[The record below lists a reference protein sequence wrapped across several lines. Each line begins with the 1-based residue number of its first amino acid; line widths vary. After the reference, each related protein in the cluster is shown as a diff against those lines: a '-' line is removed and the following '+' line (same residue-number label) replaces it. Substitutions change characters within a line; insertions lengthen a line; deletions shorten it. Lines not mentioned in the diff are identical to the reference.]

1 MDDPQ
6 KIDINLFNY
15 SLPDEKIPQYPL
27 KERDASKLLLYKG
40 GQISETV
47 FNKIG
52 EHLLQ
57 DSLLVFNNTKV
68 IHARLH
74 FRKATGALIEV
85 FCLEPVHPTQHLLA
99 LQATGEV
106 TWNCIVGNL
115 KKWKS
120 DVLKMELS
128 VEGKAT
134 ELNVEIVERKEGS
147 VNVKFW
153 WDNNVA
159 FSQILEVAGNIPI
172 PPYLNRSSEES
183 DKNTYQTVYA
193 EIDGS
198 VAAPTAGLHFT
209 KKVLNDLSKR
219 GFEQAEVT
227 LHVGAGTFQP
237 VKSEK
242 IGDHKMHKETI
253 FVSRNVIEKLIKTA
267 GPVIAVGTT
276 SVRTLE
282 SLYWLGVKALKGL
295 CIDVLDQW
303 EPYNLGDEIAVKD
316 ALSALLNHMKLNDQ
330 EFVSASTGIII
341 APGYNFR
348 IVKGIVTNFHQP
360 RSTLLLLISAFVDS
374 DWKNIYDYA
383 LNHDFRFLSYGD
395 SSLLLK

>member
-1 MDDPQ
+1 MSDPQ
-6 KIDINLFNY
+6 KIDINLFDY
-15 SLPDEKIPQYPL
+15 ILPDEKIPKYPL
-27 KERDASKLLLYKG
+27 KERDSSRLLLYKG
-40 GQISETV
+40 GRISETV
-47 FNKIG
+47 FKQIG
-52 EHLLQ
+52 EHLLPG
-57 DSLLVFNNTKV
+57 SLLVFNNTKV

-120 DVLKMELS
+120 GALKMELS

-134 ELNVEIVERKEGS
+134 ELNAEIVERKEGS
-147 VNVKFW
+147 VDVKFW
-153 WDNNVA
+153 WNNNVA

-209 KKVLNDLSKR
+209 KNVLNDLSKR

-242 IGDHKMHKETI
+242 IGDHKMHRETI
-253 FVSRNVIEKLIKTA
+253 FVSKNVIEKLIKTT

-282 SLYWLGVKALKGL
+282 SLYWLGVKALKEL
-295 CIDVLDQW
+295 DVDVLGQW
-303 EPYNLGDEIAVKD
+303 EPYELDNEITVNE

-330 EFVSASTGIII
+330 EFISSSTGIII

-348 IVKGIVTNFHQP
+348 IVQGIVTNFHQP
-360 RSTLLLLISAFVDS
+360 RSTLLLLISAFVGS

>member
-15 SLPDEKIPQYPL
+15 SLPEEKIPQYPL

-47 FNKIG
+47 FNNIG
-52 EHLLQ
+52 EHLLP

-85 FCLEPVHPTQHLLA
+85 FCLEPVDPTQHLLA

-106 TWNCIVGNL
+106 TWNCIIGNL

-120 DVLKMELS
+120 GALKMELS

-134 ELNVEIVERKEGS
+134 ELNAEIVERKEGS
-147 VNVKFW
+147 VNVKFAW
-153 WDNNVA
+153 NTDVA

-172 PPYLNRSSEES
+172 PPYLNRSSEEA

-209 KKVLNDLSKR
+209 KNVLNDLSKR

-253 FVSRNVIEKLIKTA
+253 FVSKSIIEKLIKTT

-295 CIDVLDQW
+295 SIDVLDQW
-303 EPYNLGDEIAVKD
+303 EPYSLGDEIAVKD

-348 IVKGIVTNFHQP
+348 IVQGIVTNFHQP